1 MADPITLMAIGA
13 TAGAVLTP
21 DDPLKGAVIGGTLG
35 FGGGTVLGP
44 AMAGSAAAGTAA
56 GTTVGAGGIGGAAGG
71 TGLTAATLGGSV
83 PASAGLGIGSGGA
96 AGITAGSMPA
106 AAGMGGTGLLGT
118 AGTGASAASPFAMAA
133 TPTALSAPFSLS
145 GGQIGQLNTASNM
158 MQRGQPQQQQ
168 MPAPQVSM
176 SRRQPSQYP
185 TLEEMYKMQMAQAAP
200 RISLI

>member
-1 MADPITLMAIGA
+1 MDPFTLAAIGA
-13 TAGAVLTP
+13 VGGAMMNK
-21 DDPLKGAVIGGTLG
+21 DDPLKGALIGGTLG
-35 FGGGTVLGP
+35 FGGGTALG
-44 AMAGSAAAGTAA
+44 AMGVGGAAAGTAA

-71 TGLTAATLGGSV
+71 TGLTAATLGGSAPV
-83 PASAGLGIGSGGA
+83 GAGLGIGSGGA

-145 GGQIGQLNTASNM
+145 GSQVGQLNTANNLM
-158 MQRGQPQQQQ
+158 GRGQQQQQQ
-168 MPAPQVSM
+168 MPPPQVAV

-185 TLEEMYKMQMAQAAP
+185 TLEEMYKMQVAQAAP
-200 RISLI
+200 RFSLI